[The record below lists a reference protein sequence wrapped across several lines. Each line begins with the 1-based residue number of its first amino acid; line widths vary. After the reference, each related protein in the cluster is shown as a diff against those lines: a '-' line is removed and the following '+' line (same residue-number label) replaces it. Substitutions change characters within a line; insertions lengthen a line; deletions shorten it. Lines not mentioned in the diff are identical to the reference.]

1 MTRTLF
7 HTIFFAAC
15 IFCLSVSVSVQ
26 AQTSRFYF
34 GTSQSKGIYFA
45 DLDAEK
51 GTLSEPKLAIAL
63 GKPGFIAFH
72 PGRPFLYATS
82 DGIGDGKNDAVAAM
96 RINPDGT
103 LALIAK
109 QSTGGR
115 GSVHVSVDAT
125 GQTLLAANYGSGS
138 VASFRILDDGS
149 LTEARSIHQ
158 HVGKGAHRDRQK
170 GPHAHAILPNP
181 ENTFAYAPDLG
192 IDKVMIYGLDPAAGT
207 LVEAGSTAVP
217 GKAMGP
223 RHMTWSADGR
233 YAYVLNELDVS
244 LSVFKAGEEPG
255 SLEFIETV
263 SILPNVGDKENM
275 TGAEVCIRP
284 DGRFVYASIRDLAGK
299 DRDVISVITRFE
311 DGFRYLA
318 TVFGQVSIPRN
329 FNIDPTGNWMLVGG
343 QKSHD
348 LALFKIDPHTGI
360 PTFSGTKIPFDGGPI
375 CIEPMP
381 ETLTDSTGSP
391 EDDRVGRR

>member
-7 HTIFFAAC
+7 HSIFVAAC
-15 IFCLSVSVSVQ
+15 LLYVSVPVSAQ

-34 GTSQSKGIYFA
+34 GTSQSTGIYFA

-51 GTLSEPKLAIAL
+51 GTLSEPTLAIAL
-63 GKPGFIAFH
+63 EKPGFIAFH
-72 PGRPFLYATS
+72 PSKPVLYSTS
-82 DGIGDGKNDAVAAM
+82 DGIGDGKNDGVAAM

-103 LALIAK
+103 LVLIAK

-149 LTEARSIHQ
+149 LTEARSLHQ

-181 ENTFAYAPDLG
+181 ANTFAYAPDLG

-207 LVEAGSTAVP
+207 LVEAGFAAVP

-223 RHMTWSADGR
+223 RHMIWSADGR
-233 YAYVLNELDVS
+233 YAYVLNELDLS
-244 LSVFKAGEEPG
+244 LSVFKPGEAPG

-263 SILPNVGDKENM
+263 SILPTVADKENM
-275 TGAEVCIRP
+275 TGAEVRIHP
-284 DGRFVYASIRDLAGK
+284 DGRFVYASIRDLEGK

-311 DGFRYLA
+311 DGFRHLE
-318 TVFGQVSIPRN
+318 TVPARVSVPRN
-329 FNIDPTGNWMLVGG
+329 FNLDPTGNWMLVGG

-348 LALFKIDPHTGI
+348 LALFKVDPKTGI

-381 ETLTDSTGSP
+381 EALTGSAGAP
-391 EDDRVGRR
+391 EDDQADRR